1 MPQPRPEYAVP
12 QRRHP
17 RLVRASEDLRR
28 HRTLVGLIAA
38 ALIAVVFVLDA
49 LTTQRGLWGLYL
61 IPLTL
66 LAVSMRERI
75 VAAATVVCG
84 LLNLLTVVIEEDF
97 AAQRLLGVLYGLL
110 AGAALVI
117 LAYLVER
124 LTALSGYATTRAQL
138 AEASADIA
146 RAGRTRTDLDDLLEY
161 SVERMGEQIDA
172 TAGALL
178 VLEARAWHGRAGF
191 GLGVD
196 ARELQGERIEL
207 TLVD

>member
-1 MPQPRPEYAVP
+1 M
-12 QRRHP
+12 
-17 RLVRASEDLRR
+17 
-28 HRTLVGLIAA
+28 
-38 ALIAVVFVLDA
+38 
-49 LTTQRGLWGLYL
+49 WGLYL
-61 IPLTL
+61 IPLTF
-66 LAVSMRERI
+66 LAVAMRERV
-75 VAAATVVCG
+75 VAIATVVCG
-84 LLNLLTVVIEEDF
+84 LLNVLAVVIEQDF

-110 AGAALVI
+110 AGAGLVI

-178 VLEARAWHGRAGF
+178 VLEARVWHGRAGF
-191 GLGVD
+191 GLDVD

-207 TLVD
+207 TLVDEALSPAGRWSVMWTPTHPASPSSPPTRASSASSSCRSRPPAGTSASSS